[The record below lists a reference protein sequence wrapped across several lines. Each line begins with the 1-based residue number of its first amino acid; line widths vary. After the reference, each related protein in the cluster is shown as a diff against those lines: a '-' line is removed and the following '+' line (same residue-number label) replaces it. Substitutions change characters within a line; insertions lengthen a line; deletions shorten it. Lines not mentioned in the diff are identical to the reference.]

1 MFLSTNIVVGTLA
14 TKPSLVYVSIFT
26 KTTLTVITNLDK
38 ENKLN
43 HMTDRG
49 AI

>member
-1 MFLSTNIVVGTLA
+1 MVVATLA